1 MINFFKHKI
10 KGGIGRKK
18 NLIPWIEKVILDNNK
33 TPGDINFVITNDEVL
48 QSINLKYLNTDTYTD
63 IISFTLSEESGSI
76 SGDIYISLE
85 RVRDNAIKYK
95 VTAEEEFRRILVH
108 GILHLLGYDDKS
120 KGDKTRMTKMENKY
134 LKAFQE

>member
-18 NLIPWIEKVILDNNK
+18 NLIPWIEKVILDNNT

>member
-33 TPGDINFVITNDEVL
+33 TPGDINFVITSDEVL

>member
-18 NLIPWIEKVILDNNK
+18 NLIPWIEKVILDNKK
-33 TPGDINFVITNDEVL
+33 TTGDINFVITSDEVL
-48 QSINLKYLNTDTYTD
+48 HSINLKYLNTDTYTD

-76 SGDIYISLE
+76 SGDIYISIE

-120 KGDKTRMTKMENKY
+120 KGDKTRMTIMENKY

>member
-1 MINFFKHKI
+1 MINFFKHTI

>member
-1 MINFFKHKI
+1 MFS
-10 KGGIGRKK
+10 
-18 NLIPWIEKVILDNNK
+18 
-33 TPGDINFVITNDEVL
+33 ND
-48 QSINLKYLNTDTYTD
+48 K
-63 IISFTLSEESGSI
+63 EESGSI

>member
-18 NLIPWIEKVILDNNK
+18 NLIPLIDKVILDNNK